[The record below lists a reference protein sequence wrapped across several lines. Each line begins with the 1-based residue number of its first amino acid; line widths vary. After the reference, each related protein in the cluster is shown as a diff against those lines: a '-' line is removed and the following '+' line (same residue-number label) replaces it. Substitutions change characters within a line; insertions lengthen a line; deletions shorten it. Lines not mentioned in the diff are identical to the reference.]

1 MSKRIYATK
10 ASQAGEFSEFSDYDG
25 YGWFKDVSD
34 DEFETMRKQGKVFE
48 VDGHYFAADCMEQA
62 QLAVKNRQQAKKAA
76 LENGGMSISI
86 SGGLYGNPGATLK
99 GIASFIC
106 IFGIVV
112 SIILAFTF
120 GNTENLWGD
129 SKFNAGIFFGI
140 LIPGVVIS
148 YLSGLGLAAF
158 GDLVLSANEI
168 NRKLK

>member
-10 ASQAGEFSEFSDYDG
+10 ASQVGEFGEFSDYDG

-34 DEFETMRKQGKVFE
+34 DEFETMRKQSKVFE

-62 QLAVKNRQQAKKAA
+62 QLAVKNRQQAKA

>member
-1 MSKRIYATK
+1 MSKRIYATR
-10 ASQAGEFSEFSDYDG
+10 ASQAGEFSDHDG

-76 LENGGMSISI
+76 LENGGMPVST